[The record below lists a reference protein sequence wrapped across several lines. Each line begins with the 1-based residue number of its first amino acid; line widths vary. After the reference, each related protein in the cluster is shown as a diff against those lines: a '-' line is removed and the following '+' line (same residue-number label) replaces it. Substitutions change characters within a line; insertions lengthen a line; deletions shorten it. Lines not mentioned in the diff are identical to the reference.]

1 MTTVYHANGLFSRLF
16 IPTIVLKQKQNIISD
31 STNRIQVNAMIV
43 QIDSLV
49 LWKIKFLTRDKLV
62 LWL

>member
-1 MTTVYHANGLFSRLF
+1 MTNANGLFSRLF
-16 IPTIVLKQKQNIISD
+16 IPIIVLKQKQNIIRD